1 MRMRIL
7 RGVAIGLV
15 LIWTCFPI
23 YWMVLMSFK
32 TPIDVTHY
40 PPKFVFKPT
49 LANWENVLLGRQ
61 WTGTHYETVKMD
73 VLRYFK
79 NSLIIATGAT
89 LLAMILGLPAAYSL
103 ARYKFFR
110 KEDFAF
116 TLLSFK
122 FAPALLVVFGLYSV
136 YQKLNLYDTFIG
148 LIIIHQLIL
157 LPFVVWMMRSYFA
170 AIPIEVEQAA
180 RVDGF
185 SWWGVFTRI
194 TLPLIKPAL
203 AATSVVAFIY
213 SWNEFLFGYVL
224 SGDVSRPV
232 TPSIL
237 GFISYERVLWGQMAA
252 AATLAMVPSVVLSL
266 FIQRYVV
273 AGLSFGA
280 VRG

>member
-15 LIWTCFPI
+15 LVWTCFPI

-185 SWWGVFTRI
+185 NWWGVFTRI

-224 SGDVSRPV
+224 AGDVSRPV

-252 AATLAMVPSVVLSL
+252 AATLAMVPSVLLSL

>member
-224 SGDVSRPV
+224 AGDVSRPV

-252 AATLAMVPSVVLSL
+252 AATLAMVPSVLLSL

>member
-1 MRMRIL
+1 
-7 RGVAIGLV
+7 
-15 LIWTCFPI
+15 
-23 YWMVLMSFK
+23 
-32 TPIDVTHY
+32 
-40 PPKFVFKPT
+40 
-49 LANWENVLLGRQ
+49 
-61 WTGTHYETVKMD
+61 MD

-224 SGDVSRPV
+224 AGDVSRPV

-252 AATLAMVPSVVLSL
+252 AATLAMVPSVLLSL

>member
-1 MRMRIL
+1 MPRKTL
-7 RGVAIGLV
+7 RVVALALI

-23 YWMVLMSFK
+23 FWMLQMSFK
-32 TPIDVTHY
+32 TPKDVTHY
-40 PPKFVFKPT
+40 PPKFIFKPT
-49 LANWENVLLGRQ
+49 TANWENVLLGRK
-61 WTGTHYETVKMD
+61 WTGTHYETVQME

-89 LLAMILGLPAAYSL
+89 LLALLLGLPAAYSL
-103 ARYKFFR
+103 ALYKFLR

-122 FAPALLVVFGLYSV
+122 FAPALLVVFGLYAI
-136 YQKLNLYDTFIG
+136 YQKLKLYDSYIG
-148 LIIIHQLIL
+148 LILIHQLIL

-170 AIPIEVEQAA
+170 AVPIEVEQAA

-185 SWWGVFTRI
+185 SWWGVFTKI
-194 TLPLIKPAL
+194 TLPLVKPAI

-224 SGDVSRPV
+224 SGEFARPV
-232 TPSIL
+232 TPSLL

-252 AATLAMVPSVVLSL
+252 AATLAMVPSVLLSL

>member
-7 RGVAIGLV
+7 RSVAIGLV

-224 SGDVSRPV
+224 AGDVSRPV

-252 AATLAMVPSVVLSL
+252 AATLAMVPSVLLSL

>member
-1 MRMRIL
+1 MYKRGLRI
-7 RGVAIGLV
+7 VAIVLV
-15 LIWTCFPI
+15 LVWTCFPI
-23 YWMVLMSFK
+23 YWMILMSFK

-40 PPKFVFKPT
+40 PPKFIFKPT
-49 LANWENVLLGRQ
+49 LANWENVLLGRK
-61 WTGTHYETVKMD
+61 WTGTHYETVKME

-89 LLAMILGLPAAYSL
+89 FLALLLGLPAAYSL
-103 ARYKFFR
+103 ARYKFLR

-122 FAPALLVVFGLYSV
+122 FAPALLVVFGLYSI
-136 YQKLNLYDTFIG
+136 YQTLNLYDTYIG
-148 LIIIHQLIL
+148 LILIHQLIL
-157 LPFVVWMMRSYFA
+157 LPFVVWMMRSYFV

-185 SWWGVFTRI
+185 SWWGVFTKI
-194 TLPLIKPAL
+194 TLPLVKPAI
-203 AATSVVAFIY
+203 AATTVVAFIY

-224 SGDVSRPV
+224 SGDINRPV
-232 TPSIL
+232 TPSLL

-252 AATLAMVPSVVLSL
+252 AATLAMVPSVILSL

>member
-7 RGVAIGLV
+7 RSVAIGLV

-32 TPIDVTHY
+32 TPTDVTHY

-185 SWWGVFTRI
+185 NWWGVFTRI

-224 SGDVSRPV
+224 AGDVSRPV

-252 AATLAMVPSVVLSL
+252 AATLAMVPSVLLSL